1 MEYRYKIGDIVAVRS
16 DLTRKKCYYMHS
28 GSKSGWEPGTMSSME
43 KHRGEVHTV
52 VGYNY
57 GYYLID
63 EPENLC
69 WSDDMFEPIQN
80 ECVCKSLL

>member
-28 GSKSGWEPGTMSSME
+28 GPKSGWEPGTMSSME
-43 KHRGEVHTV
+43 KHRREVHTV

-57 GYYLID
+57 GYYQID
-63 EPENLC
+63 EPEDLC